1 MIGVGSPGMDPDSKA
16 AMTYSLEAFNRLP
29 GLPVAAW
36 RCAMEAER
44 GVDRRVLKPRPESTD
59 RAD

>member
-1 MIGVGSPGMDPDSKA
+1 MDPDSKA